1 MLVASILLGIMSTA
15 RADGFMSGNDI
26 FQNCGSSDPL
36 RHQYCGWYVL
46 GAVDGFQTDQDN
58 LKKTLGSCLPRVTQG
73 QIIDIVVKFHR
84 QSKYQAL
91 LRSKRGITRH
101 AIGFSLR
108 LMIINASQHRRS
120 NDD

>member
-1 MLVASILLGIMSTA
+1 MNVKTMLVASILLGIMSTA

-58 LKKTLGSCLPRVTQG
+58 LKKTLGFCLPRVTQG
-73 QIIDIVVKFHR
+73 QIIDMVVKFFTDNPNIRHY
-84 QSKYQAL
+84 SAASGV
-91 LRSKRGITRH
+91 LRAMQLAFPCG
-101 AIGFSLR
+101 
-108 LMIINASQHRRS
+108 
-120 NDD
+120 